1 MRRSVAFVNM
11 STCRAGVRGVPRVN
25 RDHWHASQP
34 CLVLDQGTELEE
46 RPAMQRGSLSATN
59 RYPFADTA
67 QVFESDPASGVFR
80 SSHNAFADRVVGVG
94 GKAVLFAGQILEAAA
109 RRLRAFAL
117 QFGAQAAVTA
127 AHIVHSAAAINRPVA
142 VSSNIDNAQVYAKEV
157 AHVFDGRLVHFADL
171 MQVERAAPV
180 HQIRFALHV
189 RQQGKLALARDERD
203 GLPPA
208 DCPNAHGL
216 RGQLPGQNSLVV
228 GDTAVWSKHAL
239 PPFSRR
245 LHARFRWVQRLPM
258 IAGPRAS

>member
-11 STCRAGVRGVPRVN
+11 STCRAGVRGVTRVT
-25 RDHWHASQP
+25 RAHWHASQP
-34 CLVLDQGTELEE
+34 CLVLDHGTELEE

-127 AHIVHSAAAINRPVA
+127 ARTLFTA
-142 VSSNIDNAQVYAKEV
+142 
-157 AHVFDGRLVHFADL
+157 RLL
-171 MQVERAAPV
+171 
-180 HQIRFALHV
+180 
-189 RQQGKLALARDERD
+189 
-203 GLPPA
+203 
-208 DCPNAHGL
+208 
-216 RGQLPGQNSLVV
+216 
-228 GDTAVWSKHAL
+228 
-239 PPFSRR
+239 
-245 LHARFRWVQRLPM
+245 
-258 IAGPRAS
+258 